1 MFLNRSD
8 LETHSQV
15 IPSQPTAKNELKTK
29 RKAAATIPAA
39 VLRSSALLPS
49 FIEFAIART
58 TMDNDMPTA
67 PKSMS
72 ERRPNFSIMKTGIQE
87 TKKYSVPLHAARIRE
102 MKGLRPT

>member
-1 MFLNRSD
+1 
-8 LETHSQV
+8 
-15 IPSQPTAKNELKTK
+15 
-29 RKAAATIPAA
+29 
-39 VLRSSALLPS
+39 
-49 FIEFAIART
+49 
-58 TMDNDMPTA
+58 MDSDMPTA